1 MRETI
6 YRCPNCGSRINEFPG
21 MEDVEDEDHGYC
33 HGCETIA
40 HEPVKVSERIHLYTK
55 TALACRPHGTLEEL
69 ADSCEAFAD
78 KVRDLEKEGSE
89 VVQASPDGHIYLE
102 RMMESEVEHAD
113 LVD

>member
-1 MRETI
+1 
-6 YRCPNCGSRINEFPG
+6 
-21 MEDVEDEDHGYC
+21 MEEIEDENHRLCPACDSV
-33 HGCETIA
+33 A
-40 HEPVKVSERIHLYTK
+40 HNPEKVGERIHLYTK